1 MNTRARAS
9 ASLRLADILTPEA
22 NSFGVLRFAM
32 ATLVLISHSYLYCAG
47 TSDAEPLVAWLER
60 SLGECAVQV
69 FFILSGVTVAQSFDR
84 SRSVIDFAAAR
95 TLRIFPALIV
105 CVLFTSFIVGPMVSS
120 LAPAQ
125 YLADPGLY
133 AYVAKTLTLSSG
145 SASLPGVFETNP
157 FAGYVNSSLWTLKY
171 EVICYFGLGLLGF
184 AGLFQQRWWL
194 AAVVG
199 LGLLVA
205 TVSLALP
212 SDIEAYGFT
221 DNLLYFVVFFGSG
234 VLTYLVLRSPRHKRL
249 GSRSA
254 LCFLRGGCPDAV
266 RRGQRGIVPRIRR
279 ALGGDEDVWTLARA
293 VQSLRHIIR
302 DLHFCGPDPADAAL
316 ARSRS
321 DADLA
326 FLNGVCNRAADRLCL
341 VDRRREAGASLE
353 TDRCGAAEE
362 ASPRR
367 SCARLIG
374 PQSTSSGTGANSPIF
389 GVRREMS

>member
-1 MNTRARAS
+1 
-9 ASLRLADILTPEA
+9 
-22 NSFGVLRFAM
+22 M

-47 TSDAEPLVAWLER
+47 TSDAEPLVAWLGR

-69 FFILSGVTVAQSFDR
+69 FFILSGVMVAQSCDR
-84 SRSVIDFAAAR
+84 SRRVIDFAAGR

-105 CVLFTSFIVGPMVSS
+105 CALFTSFIVGPMVSR

-145 SASLPGVFETNP
+145 AASLPGVFETNP

-205 TVSLALP
+205 TVSLGLP

-221 DNLLYFVVFFGSG
+221 DNLLYFVAFFGSG
-234 VLTYLVLRSPRHKRL
+234 VLTYLVRDRLVINGLVLVPLFAFFVAGARTPFAEVSAALFLGYGALWAATKTFGPLR
-249 GSRSA
+249 A
-254 LCFLRGGCPDAV
+254 LCNRFDTSFGIYIFAGPTQQTLLWLVPALTPIWLSLTAFAIVLPIAFVSWIVVEKPALRLRP
-266 RRGQRGIVPRIRR
+266 IVV
-279 ALGGDEDVWTLARA
+279 ALLMK
-293 VQSLRHIIR
+293 
-302 DLHFCGPDPADAAL
+302 
-316 ARSRS
+316 SRPP
-321 DADLA
+321 
-326 FLNGVCNRAADRLCL
+326 VP
-341 VDRRREAGASLE
+341 V
-353 TDRCGAAEE
+353 
-362 ASPRR
+362 
-367 SCARLIG
+367 ARLIG
-374 PQSTSSGTGANSPIF
+374 PQSTSSGTGANSPIS
-389 GVRREMS
+389 GVRCEMS